1 MKKYQELYS
10 NIKEQNNT
18 NQIILYQIMNEEKE
32 KEEQKENLDY
42 IKPKKLKEN
51 NKSKSDNELIIILSL

>member
-1 MKKYQELYS
+1 MN
-10 NIKEQNNT
+10 NI
-18 NQIILYQIMNEEKE
+18 
-32 KEEQKENLDY
+32 KEEQKENLDN